1 MRLTALLLGAVIVG
15 LTAGCSPDPL
25 TLQERVYIA
34 NAMVRDLQLELLERD
49 RRIAELAGGDTSALP
64 QKGVD
69 KLTPERLVRDDPFR
83 AVKISLSRV
92 TGGLDLDGK
101 PGDEG
106 VRVVLQPRDA
116 EGDVVKRAGTVQIAL
131 FDLALTGG
139 NQRIGQWS
147 FTVDQVAHEWVGGFG
162 VDSYSFEL
170 KWPGGKLPQHRQLT
184 VVVRFTTLD
193 GRKLTAQKAIK
204 VQLPQG

>member
-1 MRLTALLLGAVIVG
+1 MRLTTLLLSAVVAV
-15 LTAGCSPDPL
+15 TVGCSPDPL
-25 TLQERVYIA
+25 TLQERLYIA
-34 NAMVRDLQLELLERD
+34 TAMVRDLQLELLERD
-49 RRIAELAGGDTSALP
+49 RLIAQLAGGNANTLP
-64 QKGVD
+64 QKEVD
-69 KLTPERLVRDDPFR
+69 NPNPKWLVRDDPFR

-106 VRVVLQPRDA
+106 IRVVLQPKDA

-131 FDLALTGG
+131 FDLAITGG
-139 NQRIGQWS
+139 NQRVGHWS

-162 VDSYSFEL
+162 VSSYSFEL
-170 KWPGGKLPQHRQLT
+170 KWPGDWRPQRRELT

-193 GRKLTAQKAIK
+193 GRKLTAQKVVK
-204 VQLPQG
+204 VQLPKG